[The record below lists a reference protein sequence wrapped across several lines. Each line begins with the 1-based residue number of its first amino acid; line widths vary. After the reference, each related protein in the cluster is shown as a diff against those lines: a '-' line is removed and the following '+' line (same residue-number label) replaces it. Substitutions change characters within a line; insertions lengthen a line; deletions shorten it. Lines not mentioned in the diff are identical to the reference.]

1 MGMMPEEIEKQFG
14 VTTASEFEEQMS
26 EKKLPELS
34 FVINEENENKAIAK
48 LEKCVDELLVN
59 KITEDYDIEKIA

>member
-14 VTTASEFEEQMS
+14 VTTTSEFEEQMS

-34 FVINEENENKAIAK
+34 FVINEENENMLRLLPVLFQKEWEIL
-48 LEKCVDELLVN
+48 LE
-59 KITEDYDIEKIA
+59 IQ

>member
-14 VTTASEFEEQMS
+14 VTTTSEFEEQMS

-34 FVINEENENKAIAK
+34 LLLTKIMKNLPK
-48 LEKCVDELLVN
+48 L
-59 KITEDYDIEKIA
+59 